1 MSIISIIMSWPSC
14 PTSCRTP
21 PMLRITRLFSCRD
34 FWMMNGSGGWVW
46 SCYNVMVWQKLSGD
60 DKQECDVEEDPPGK
74 NREYFKTELHL
85 WKKRSAWVGRSG
97 VPKTKRKIIFYLQ
110 KSEMNVA
117 LTWKRQARD
126 QDHRDRL
133 RYNHQPWDHDD
144 GQEFVTSSRSFI
156 RNLPETIA
164 ITSQAVFHLASSSAF
179 CPLSISKIL
188 PRAASML
195 AFSPETFVEATE
207 WTSAQC
213 SRSQLKVA

>member
-1 MSIISIIMSWPSC
+1 
-14 PTSCRTP
+14 
-21 PMLRITRLFSCRD
+21 
-34 FWMMNGSGGWVW
+34 
-46 SCYNVMVWQKLSGD
+46 
-60 DKQECDVEEDPPGK
+60 
-74 NREYFKTELHL
+74 
-85 WKKRSAWVGRSG
+85 
-97 VPKTKRKIIFYLQ
+97 
-110 KSEMNVA
+110 MNVN

-126 QDHRDRL
+126 QDHQDRL

-156 RNLPETIA
+156 RNLPENIS

-207 WTSAQC
+207 WTSGDDNYDRV
-213 SRSQLKVA
+213 SRQLRLSSLFSSWSPGWSNPPPPQMATATWEGEIFLRTAVPLKTIASLIANSADPLKERKKTLEI